1 MIKINQI
8 VVAAP
13 LVIIGTYDGLQ
24 LNLQLNLQPVW
35 VNTTSTIMSQTD
47 VSMIYIYC
55 IKLRQNIKGMSVKIT
70 PCLHTRNVLDIM
82 N

>member
-35 VNTTSTIMSQTD
+35 VIMSQTD
-47 VSMIYIYC
+47 VSMIHIYC